1 MRYIYLIK
9 DPETLKVVYVGE
21 TKDLK
26 SRIYQ
31 HLYHKNTNNFKDEF
45 ISNVRKKGL
54 NPIFEIIDFANTKR
68 EALTKENLYINKYL
82 KEGFELFNKRN
93 NQTVRQFD
101 LNGNLIA
108 EFEDRLMAERI
119 TGIRPRLDRYTAGGF
134 YWTYGQFDPSKIKQ
148 KAEALKVRCKVVQQL
163 DLNGNLIA
171 EFEGVRIAGKKTGI
185 DHRSISQVAAGSKIR
200 KTAGGFK
207 WKYK

>member
-31 HLYHKNTNNFKDEF
+31 HLYNKNTNDFKDEF
-45 ISNVRKKGL
+45 ISNVKKKGL
-54 NPIFEIIDFANTKR
+54 SPIFEIVDFANTKR

-148 KAEALKVRCKVVQQL
+148 KAEALKVRCKVVQQF

-171 EFEGVRIAGKKTGI
+171 EFEGVRIAGKETGI

-200 KTAGGFK
+200 RTAGGFK
-207 WKYK
+207 WSYK

>member
-26 SRIYQ
+26 SRICQ
-31 HLYHKNTNNFKDEF
+31 HLYNKNTNDFKDEF
-45 ISNVRKKGL
+45 ISNLKKKGL
-54 NPIFEIIDFANTKR
+54 NPIFEIVDFANTKR

-148 KAEALKVRCKVVQQL
+148 KAEALKVRCKVVQQF

-171 EFEGVRIAGKKTGI
+171 EFEGVRIAGKETGI

-200 KTAGGFK
+200 QTAGGFK
-207 WKYK
+207 WSYK